1 VIDPKRFGWEE
12 DVAASRMKIELV
24 IDQEAMKAA
33 FREAFDR
40 FVADREE
47 KPVKA
52 ALDYVQ
58 SRMREFVRT
67 RTSAE

>member
-1 VIDPKRFGWEE
+1 M
-12 DVAASRMKIELV
+12 AASRMKIELV
-24 IDQEAMKAA
+24 VDREAMKAA
-33 FREAFDR
+33 FHEALNR

>member
-1 VIDPKRFGWEE
+1 
-12 DVAASRMKIELV
+12 MKIELV
-24 IDQEAMKAA
+24 VDREAMKAA
-33 FREAFDR
+33 FHEALNR